1 MMCALMKGVQMPN
14 AVETLSAAKQAGL
27 RLALDGADLIVA
39 GFKRLAPAAAAH
51 WRWSTRSVERITQ
64 AR

>member
-1 MMCALMKGVQMPN
+1 MPN

-39 GFKRLAPAAAAH
+39 GFKRLDAGRRSPLAEPAANREGGAGQLAS
-51 WRWSTRSVERITQ
+51 WKG
-64 AR
+64 

>member
-1 MMCALMKGVQMPN
+1 MPN

-39 GFKRLAPAAAAH
+39 GFKRLDPAAAAH
-51 WRWSTRSVERITQ
+51 WRSRLQIEKAALVEL
-64 AR
+64 ASWKG